1 MEALA
6 DYLSSSDEEE
16 ETNVS
21 PADKL
26 KELDI
31 KDQPKDDKTVK
42 IYGPPKPE
50 RLMNQ
55 GANDVK
61 NESTN
66 TKPLMLETLESRNDE
81 PPININTTGENKN
94 NPEGPMSKP
103 ENIKNEIKDSSKE
116 SDESEESSG
125 DSSSSSDE
133 EDGDIIGPPI
143 PTSLDTKDDLI
154 GPPIPDIS
162 PPSGLEN
169 DSELV
174 GPPIPSNLSNPNDNT
189 KQSTRTQEDDEDDD
203 MSEDEEE
210 EEKLVVPLSKDITF
224 RHGSKAVTGL
234 AVDPAGARLASGAV
248 DYEVKFWDFAGMD
261 SSFHSFRS
269 LYPCG
274 NNPIKGIEYSS
285 TGDAVLI
292 VSGMSQAK
300 IFDRDGIEILECVK
314 GDQYIADLARTK
326 GHTSPLTSGMWHP
339 YLRQEFMTTSE
350 DSSCRLWDVG
360 KGSQHKSIMKCK
372 TKNGLKTV
380 PTTCSYSRDGN
391 LIACGCMDG
400 SIQMWDHRKMFV
412 NTTKLLRDAHQNGS
426 EISSLQFSYH
436 GNMLC
441 SRACDDTL
449 KLWDLRNFKKP
460 VHVAG
465 NLFSRYG
472 STSCTFSPND
482 SMVMTGESINKG
494 ETDGKLHIFKTATF
508 EKVQELSIP
517 NSHIIKTIWHPRL
530 NQIFIGC
537 GDGSVKIFFDEDKSA
552 RGAKLFI
559 GKKKTKKRQM
569 DVISAASQPIIT
581 PHSLPL
587 FRQEK
592 PKPLHKKL
600 EKERQDPVKSHRPDL
615 PIKSGQGGR
624 VAASGSTLS
633 SYVIRNLGLSKR
645 VEDDQDPREAILRYA
660 KDAAENPYW
669 ITPAYKKTQPNAIF
683 KKEEDSDEEGESKK
697 PRLV

>member
-1 MEALA
+1 MQPIDWEMESLA
-6 DYLSSSDEEE
+6 GYGSSSDEEPDIPKAN
-16 ETNVS
+16 TS
-21 PADKL
+21 PVKKL
-26 KELDI
+26 EQLAISGQSKPSE
-31 KDQPKDDKTVK
+31 PVVK
-42 IYGPPKPE
+42 RYGPQKPE

-55 GANDVK
+55 DPEQKTGVRKNQVPIAESHASSTFQKECLPVVNKEVK
-61 NESTN
+61 TN
-66 TKPLMLETLESRNDE
+66 
-81 PPININTTGENKN
+81 
-94 NPEGPMSKP
+94 
-103 ENIKNEIKDSSKE
+103 KE
-116 SDESEESSG
+116 SDDSSSG
-125 DSSSSSDE
+125 NSSSSSDS
-133 EDGDIIGPPI
+133 EDDSVIGPPI
-143 PTSLDTKDDLI
+143 PKSIEQTDDLI
-154 GPPIPDIS
+154 GPPIPKDNEDLIG
-162 PPSGLEN
+162 PPIPSSVEDES
-169 DSELV
+169 DSV
-174 GPPIPSNLSNPNDNT
+174 GPPIPSEFNKNEST
-189 KQSTRTQEDDEDDD
+189 KAENQAKKEEDDD
-203 MSEDEEE
+203 DSMSDDEG
-210 EEKLVVPLSKDITF
+210 EEKLVIPLSKNITF
-224 RHGSKAVTGL
+224 KHGTKAVTAL
-234 AVDPAGARLASGAV
+234 AIDPAGARLASGAV

-274 NNPIKGIEYSS
+274 NHPIKCIEYSS

-339 YLRQEFMTTSE
+339 YLRQEFMTASE
-350 DSSCRLWDVG
+350 DSTCRLWDVS

-380 PTTCSYSRDGN
+380 PTACTYSRDGN
-391 LIACGCMDG
+391 LIACGCVDG

-412 NTTKLLRDAHQNGS
+412 NTTKLLREAHQNGAD
-426 EISSLQFSYH
+426 ISCLQFSYH
-436 GNMLC
+436 GDMLC
-441 SRACDDTL
+441 SRSSDDTL

-482 SMVMTGESINKG
+482 SMIMTGESINKG
-494 ETDGKLHIFKTATF
+494 ETDGKLHVFKTATF
-508 EKVQELSIP
+508 EKVEELSIP

-569 DVISAASQPIIT
+569 EVISAAAQPIIT

-645 VEDDQDPREAILRYA
+645 VEDDQDPREAILRFA

-683 KKEEDSDEEGESKK
+683 KKEEDSDDEAESKK

>member
-1 MEALA
+1 MQPIDWEMESLA
-6 DYLSSSDEEE
+6 GYGSSSDEEPDIPKAN
-16 ETNVS
+16 TS
-21 PADKL
+21 PVKKL
-26 KELDI
+26 EQLAISGQSKPSE
-31 KDQPKDDKTVK
+31 PVVK
-42 IYGPPKPE
+42 RYGPQKPE

-55 GANDVK
+55 DPEQKTGVRKNQVPIAESHASSTFQKECLPVVNKEVK
-61 NESTN
+61 TN
-66 TKPLMLETLESRNDE
+66 
-81 PPININTTGENKN
+81 
-94 NPEGPMSKP
+94 
-103 ENIKNEIKDSSKE
+103 KE
-116 SDESEESSG
+116 SDDSSSG
-125 DSSSSSDE
+125 NSSSSSDS
-133 EDGDIIGPPI
+133 EDDSVIGPPI
-143 PTSLDTKDDLI
+143 PKSIEQTDDLI
-154 GPPIPDIS
+154 GPPIPKDNEDLIG
-162 PPSGLEN
+162 PPIPSSVEDES
-169 DSELV
+169 DSV
-174 GPPIPSNLSNPNDNT
+174 GPPIPSKFNKNEST
-189 KQSTRTQEDDEDDD
+189 KSENQAKIEEDDD
-203 MSEDEEE
+203 DSMSDDEG
-210 EEKLVVPLSKDITF
+210 EEKLVIPLSKNITF
-224 RHGSKAVTGL
+224 KHGTKAVTAL
-234 AVDPAGARLASGAV
+234 AIDPAGARLASGAV

-274 NNPIKGIEYSS
+274 NHPIKCIEYSS

-339 YLRQEFMTTSE
+339 YLRQEFMTASE
-350 DSSCRLWDVG
+350 DSTCRLWDVS

-380 PTTCSYSRDGN
+380 PTACTYSRDGN
-391 LIACGCMDG
+391 LIACGCVDG

-412 NTTKLLRDAHQNGS
+412 NTTKLLREAHQNGAD
-426 EISSLQFSYH
+426 ISCLQFSYH
-436 GNMLC
+436 GDMLC
-441 SRACDDTL
+441 SRSSDDTL

-482 SMVMTGESINKG
+482 SMIMTGESINKG
-494 ETDGKLHIFKTATF
+494 ETDGKLHVFKTATF
-508 EKVQELSIP
+508 EKVEELSIP

-569 DVISAASQPIIT
+569 EVISAAAQPIIT

-645 VEDDQDPREAILRYA
+645 VEDDQDPREAILRFA

-683 KKEEDSDEEGESKK
+683 KKEEDSDDEAESKK

>member
-1 MEALA
+1 MDALA
-6 DYLSSSDEEE
+6 GYGSSSEEE
-16 ETNVS
+16 ETNMS
-21 PADKL
+21 PAIQL
-26 KELDI
+26 KQLDI
-31 KDQPKDDKTVK
+31 KDQPKDNDKVVK
-42 IYGPPKPE
+42 RYGPPKPK
-50 RLMNQ
+50 RFMNQ
-55 GANDVK
+55 GTNQNQSNVSSTNNTISEPCNNMSKIKPEDTK
-61 NESTN
+61 NETKSTQG
-66 TKPLMLETLESRNDE
+66 ES
-81 PPININTTGENKN
+81 
-94 NPEGPMSKP
+94 
-103 ENIKNEIKDSSKE
+103 
-116 SDESEESSG
+116 SDESDSSEN
-125 DSSSSSDE
+125 SSSSDDN
-133 EDGDIIGPPI
+133 DGDMIGPPI
-143 PTSLDTKDDLI
+143 PTSLEDNNDLVGPPVPELI
-154 GPPIPDIS
+154 GPPITPAT
-162 PPSGLEN
+162 EVVHCY
-169 DSELV
+169 SELV
-174 GPPIPSNLSNPNDNT
+174 KPPVTSQNDNT
-189 KQSTRTQEDDEDDD
+189 KEISKTQADEDE
-203 MSEDEEE
+203 MSDEDNEEE
-210 EEKLVVPLSKDITF
+210 DKLVVPLSKDITF

-234 AVDPAGARLASGAV
+234 AIDPAGARLASGAV

-274 NNPIKGIEYSS
+274 NNPIKCIEYSS

-300 IFDRDGIEILECVK
+300 IYDRDGSEILECVK

-326 GHTSPLTSGMWHP
+326 GHTAPLTSGMWHP
-339 YLRQEFMTTSE
+339 YLRQEFMTASE
-350 DSSCRLWDVG
+350 DSTCRLWDVG

-372 TKNGLKTV
+372 TKNGLKTN
-380 PTTCSYSRDGN
+380 PTACTYSRDGN
-391 LIACGCMDG
+391 LIACGCLDG
-400 SIQMWDHRKMFV
+400 SIQMWDTRKMFV
-412 NTTKLLRDAHQNGS
+412 NTAKLLRDAHQSGS
-426 EISSLQFSYH
+426 DISCLQFSYH
-436 GNMLC
+436 GNMLS
-441 SRACDDTL
+441 SRSNDDTL

-460 VHVAG
+460 IFVAG

-482 SMVMTGESINKG
+482 SMIMTGESINKG
-494 ETDGKLHIFKTATF
+494 EKDGKLHIFKTATF
-508 EKVQELSIP
+508 EKVEELSIP
-517 NSHIIKTIWHPRL
+517 NSHIIKIIWHPRL

-569 DVISAASQPIIT
+569 DVISAAAQPIIT
-581 PHSLPL
+581 PHSLPM

-645 VEDDQDPREAILRYA
+645 VEDDQDPREAILKYA

-669 ITPAYKKTQPNAIF
+669 ITPAYKKTQPDAIF
-683 KKEEDSDEEGESKK
+683 KKEEDSDDEAESKK

>member
-6 DYLSSSDEEE
+6 GYESSSDEEV
-16 ETNVS
+16 ETNTS
-21 PADKL
+21 PVDKL
-26 KELDI
+26 KQLDI
-31 KDQPKDDKTVK
+31 REQSKQSEPLVK
-42 IYGPPKPE
+42 RYGPQKPE

-55 GANDVK
+55 GAKQPQNSEASKEQVTDDKILEV
-61 NESTN
+61 SR
-66 TKPLMLETLESRNDE
+66 KPS
-81 PPININTTGENKN
+81 PKENKN
-94 NPEGPMSKP
+94 EPVLS
-103 ENIKNEIKDSSKE
+103 NEEMKTNKE
-116 SDESEESSG
+116 SDESGDSSSG
-125 DSSSSSDE
+125 DSSSSSDSE
-133 EDGDIIGPPI
+133 EDDVIGPSIPKNIEQSEDLIGPPF
-143 PTSLDTKDDLI
+143 PKSTEENEDLI
-154 GPPIPDIS
+154 GPPIPNVQDESDI
-162 PPSGLEN
+162 
-169 DSELV
+169 V
-174 GPPIPSNLSNPNDNT
+174 GPPVPYEFIKNENT
-189 KQSTRTQEDDEDDD
+189 KAHKQNKKEDDD
-203 MSEDEEE
+203 DDDSMSDDDE
-210 EEKLVVPLSKDITF
+210 EEKLVLPLTKDITF
-224 RHGSKAVTGL
+224 KHGTKAVTAL
-234 AVDPAGARLASGAV
+234 AIDPAGARLASGAV

-261 SSFHSFRS
+261 STFHSFRS

-274 NNPIKGIEYSS
+274 NNPIKSIEYSS

-300 IFDRDGIEILECVK
+300 IFDRDGIETLECVK

-326 GHTSPLTSGMWHP
+326 GHTSPLTSGIWHP
-339 YLRQEFMTTSE
+339 YMRQEFMTASE
-350 DSSCRLWDVG
+350 DSTCRLWDVS
-360 KGSQHKSIMKCK
+360 KGSQHKGIMKCK

-380 PTTCSYSRDGN
+380 PTACTYSRDGN
-391 LIACGCMDG
+391 LIACGCVDG

-412 NTTKLLRDAHQNGS
+412 NTTKLLRDAHQNGAD
-426 EISSLQFSYH
+426 ISCLQFSYH
-436 GNMLC
+436 GDMLC
-441 SRACDDTL
+441 SRASDDTL

-508 EKVQELSIP
+508 EKVEELSIP

-569 DVISAASQPIIT
+569 EVISTAAQPIIT

-645 VEDDQDPREAILRYA
+645 VEDDQDPREAILRFA

-683 KKEEDSDEEGESKK
+683 KKEEDSDDEAESKK

>member
-1 MEALA
+1 MDALA
-6 DYLSSSDEEE
+6 GYGSSSEEEE
-16 ETNVS
+16 ETNTT
-21 PADKL
+21 PAVQL
-26 KELDI
+26 KQLDI
-31 KDQPKDDKTVK
+31 KDQPKVDNKVVK
-42 IYGPPKPE
+42 RYGPPKPE
-50 RLMNQ
+50 RLTNQ
-55 GANDVK
+55 GTNQTQSNVSK
-61 NESTN
+61 NEPTSN
-66 TKPLMLETLESRNDE
+66 DGISKPGNI
-81 PPININTTGENKN
+81 INE
-94 NPEGPMSKP
+94 SKP
-103 ENIKNEIKDSSKE
+103 ESTKTETKSTKRES
-116 SDESEESSG
+116 SDESDSSE
-125 DSSSSSDE
+125 DSSSSNED
-133 EDGDIIGPPI
+133 DGDMIGPPI
-143 PTSLDTKDDLI
+143 PTSLEDSNDLVGPPVPDLI
-154 GPPIPDIS
+154 GPPITPATEAVQS
-162 PPSGLEN
+162 

-174 GPPIPSNLSNPNDNT
+174 GPPIPSSMTSHTENT
-189 KQSTRTQEDDEDDD
+189 KTSTKSQEDDDDEMSGEDD
-203 MSEDEEE
+203 E

-224 RHGSKAVTGL
+224 RHGSKSVTGL

-274 NNPIKGIEYSS
+274 NNPIKCIEYSS

-292 VSGMSQAK
+292 VSGMCQAK
-300 IFDRDGIEILECVK
+300 IFDRDGSEILECVK

-339 YLRQEFMTTSE
+339 YLRQEFMTASE
-350 DSSCRLWDVG
+350 DSTCRLWDVG

-372 TKNGLKTV
+372 TKNGLKTA
-380 PTTCSYSRDGN
+380 PTACTYSRDGN

-400 SIQMWDHRKMFV
+400 SIQMWDTRKMFV
-412 NTTKLLRDAHQNGS
+412 NTAKLLRDAHQSGS
-426 EISSLQFSYH
+426 DISCLQFSYH

-441 SRACDDTL
+441 SRSNDDTL

-460 VHVAG
+460 VFVSG

-508 EKVQELSIP
+508 EKVEELSIP

-569 DVISAASQPIIT
+569 DVISAAAQPIIT
-581 PHSLPL
+581 PHSLPM

-645 VEDDQDPREAILRYA
+645 VEDDQDPREAILKYA

-669 ITPAYKKTQPNAIF
+669 ITPAYKKTQPDAIF
-683 KKEEDSDEEGESKK
+683 KKEEDSDEEAEGKK

>member
-1 MEALA
+1 MESLA
-6 DYLSSSDEEE
+6 GYGSSSDEEPDIPKAN
-16 ETNVS
+16 TS
-21 PADKL
+21 PVKKL
-26 KELDI
+26 EQLAISGQSKPSE
-31 KDQPKDDKTVK
+31 PVVK
-42 IYGPPKPE
+42 RYGPQNPE

-55 GANDVK
+55 DPEQKTGVRKNQVPIAESHASSTFQKECLPVVNKEVK
-61 NESTN
+61 TN
-66 TKPLMLETLESRNDE
+66 
-81 PPININTTGENKN
+81 
-94 NPEGPMSKP
+94 
-103 ENIKNEIKDSSKE
+103 KE
-116 SDESEESSG
+116 SDDSSSG
-125 DSSSSSDE
+125 NSSSSSDS
-133 EDGDIIGPPI
+133 EDDSVIGPPI
-143 PTSLDTKDDLI
+143 PKSIEQTDDLI
-154 GPPIPDIS
+154 GPPIPKDNEDLIG
-162 PPSGLEN
+162 PPIPSSVEDES
-169 DSELV
+169 DSV
-174 GPPIPSNLSNPNDNT
+174 GPPIPSEFNKNEST
-189 KQSTRTQEDDEDDD
+189 KAENQAKIEEDDD
-203 MSEDEEE
+203 DDSMSDDEG
-210 EEKLVVPLSKDITF
+210 EEKLVIPLSKNITF
-224 RHGSKAVTGL
+224 KHGTKAVTAL
-234 AVDPAGARLASGAV
+234 AIDPAGARLASGAV

-274 NNPIKGIEYSS
+274 NHPIKCIEYSS

-339 YLRQEFMTTSE
+339 YLRQEFMTASE
-350 DSSCRLWDVG
+350 DSTCRLWDVS

-380 PTTCSYSRDGN
+380 PTACTYSRDGN
-391 LIACGCMDG
+391 LIACGCVDG

-412 NTTKLLRDAHQNGS
+412 NTTKLLREAHQNGAD
-426 EISSLQFSYH
+426 ISCLQFSYH
-436 GNMLC
+436 GDMLC
-441 SRACDDTL
+441 SRSSDDTL

-482 SMVMTGESINKG
+482 SMIMTGESINKG
-494 ETDGKLHIFKTATF
+494 ETDGKLHVFKTATF
-508 EKVQELSIP
+508 EKVEELSIP

-569 DVISAASQPIIT
+569 EVISAAAQPIIT

-645 VEDDQDPREAILRYA
+645 VEDDQDPREAILRFA

-683 KKEEDSDEEGESKK
+683 KKEEDSDDEAESKK

>member
-1 MEALA
+1 MQPIDWEMESLA
-6 DYLSSSDEEE
+6 GYGSSSDEEPDIPKAN
-16 ETNVS
+16 TS
-21 PADKL
+21 PVKKL
-26 KELDI
+26 EQLAISSQSKPSE
-31 KDQPKDDKTVK
+31 PVVK
-42 IYGPPKPE
+42 RYGPQKPE
-50 RLMNQ
+50 KLMNQ
-55 GANDVK
+55 DPEQKTGVRKNQVPIAESHASSTFQKECLPVVNKEVK
-61 NESTN
+61 TN
-66 TKPLMLETLESRNDE
+66 
-81 PPININTTGENKN
+81 
-94 NPEGPMSKP
+94 
-103 ENIKNEIKDSSKE
+103 KE
-116 SDESEESSG
+116 SDDSSSG
-125 DSSSSSDE
+125 NSSSSSDS
-133 EDGDIIGPPI
+133 EDDSVIGPPI
-143 PTSLDTKDDLI
+143 PKSIEQTDDLI
-154 GPPIPDIS
+154 GPPIPKDNEDLIG
-162 PPSGLEN
+162 PPIPSSVEDES
-169 DSELV
+169 DSV
-174 GPPIPSNLSNPNDNT
+174 GPPIPSEFNKNEST
-189 KQSTRTQEDDEDDD
+189 KAENQAKIEEDDD
-203 MSEDEEE
+203 DDSMGDDEG
-210 EEKLVVPLSKDITF
+210 EEKLVIPLSKNITF
-224 RHGSKAVTGL
+224 KHGTKAVTAL
-234 AVDPAGARLASGAV
+234 AIDPAGARLASGAV

-274 NNPIKGIEYSS
+274 NHPIKCIEYSS

-339 YLRQEFMTTSE
+339 YLRQEFMTASE
-350 DSSCRLWDVG
+350 DSTCRLWDVS

-380 PTTCSYSRDGN
+380 PTACTYSRDGN
-391 LIACGCMDG
+391 LIACGCVDG

-412 NTTKLLRDAHQNGS
+412 NTTKLLREAHQNGAD
-426 EISSLQFSYH
+426 ISCLQFSYH
-436 GNMLC
+436 GDMLC
-441 SRACDDTL
+441 SRSSDDTL

-482 SMVMTGESINKG
+482 SMIMTGESINKG
-494 ETDGKLHIFKTATF
+494 ETDGKLHVFKTATF
-508 EKVQELSIP
+508 EKVEELSIP

-569 DVISAASQPIIT
+569 EVISAAAQPIIT

-645 VEDDQDPREAILRYA
+645 VEDDQDPREAILRFA

-683 KKEEDSDEEGESKK
+683 KKEEDSDDEAESKK

>member
-1 MEALA
+1 MESLA
-6 DYLSSSDEEE
+6 GYGSSSDEEPDIPKAN
-16 ETNVS
+16 TS
-21 PADKL
+21 PVKKL
-26 KELDI
+26 EQLAISGQSKPSE
-31 KDQPKDDKTVK
+31 PVVK
-42 IYGPPKPE
+42 RYGPQKPE

-55 GANDVK
+55 DPEQKTGVRKNQVPIAESHASSTFQKECLPVVNKEVK
-61 NESTN
+61 TN
-66 TKPLMLETLESRNDE
+66 
-81 PPININTTGENKN
+81 
-94 NPEGPMSKP
+94 
-103 ENIKNEIKDSSKE
+103 KE
-116 SDESEESSG
+116 SDDSSSG
-125 DSSSSSDE
+125 NSSSSSDS
-133 EDGDIIGPPI
+133 EDDSVIGPPI
-143 PTSLDTKDDLI
+143 TKSIEQTDDLI
-154 GPPIPDIS
+154 GPPIPKDNEDLIG
-162 PPSGLEN
+162 PPIPSSVEDES
-169 DSELV
+169 DSV
-174 GPPIPSNLSNPNDNT
+174 GPPIPSKFNKNEST
-189 KQSTRTQEDDEDDD
+189 KSENQAKIKEDDD
-203 MSEDEEE
+203 DSMSDDEG
-210 EEKLVVPLSKDITF
+210 EEKLVIPLSKNITF
-224 RHGSKAVTGL
+224 KHGTKAVTAL
-234 AVDPAGARLASGAV
+234 AIDPAGARLASGAV

-274 NNPIKGIEYSS
+274 NHPIKCIEYSS

-339 YLRQEFMTTSE
+339 YLRQEFMTASE
-350 DSSCRLWDVG
+350 DSTCRLWDVS

-380 PTTCSYSRDGN
+380 PTACTYSRDGN
-391 LIACGCMDG
+391 LIACGCVDG

-412 NTTKLLRDAHQNGS
+412 NTTKLLREAHQNGAD
-426 EISSLQFSYH
+426 ISCLQFSYH
-436 GNMLC
+436 GDMLC
-441 SRACDDTL
+441 SRSSDDTL

-494 ETDGKLHIFKTATF
+494 ETDGKLHVFKTATF
-508 EKVQELSIP
+508 EKVEELSIP

-569 DVISAASQPIIT
+569 EVISAAAQPIIT

-645 VEDDQDPREAILRYA
+645 VEDDQDPREAILRFA

-683 KKEEDSDEEGESKK
+683 KKEEDSDDEAESKK

>member
-1 MEALA
+1 
-6 DYLSSSDEEE
+6 
-16 ETNVS
+16 
-21 PADKL
+21 
-26 KELDI
+26 
-31 KDQPKDDKTVK
+31 
-42 IYGPPKPE
+42 
-50 RLMNQ
+50 
-55 GANDVK
+55 
-61 NESTN
+61 
-66 TKPLMLETLESRNDE
+66 
-81 PPININTTGENKN
+81 
-94 NPEGPMSKP
+94 
-103 ENIKNEIKDSSKE
+103 
-116 SDESEESSG
+116 
-125 DSSSSSDE
+125 
-133 EDGDIIGPPI
+133 
-143 PTSLDTKDDLI
+143 
-154 GPPIPDIS
+154 
-162 PPSGLEN
+162 
-169 DSELV
+169 
-174 GPPIPSNLSNPNDNT
+174 
-189 KQSTRTQEDDEDDD
+189 
-203 MSEDEEE
+203 
-210 EEKLVVPLSKDITF
+210 
-224 RHGSKAVTGL
+224 
-234 AVDPAGARLASGAV
+234 
-248 DYEVKFWDFAGMD
+248 
-261 SSFHSFRS
+261 
-269 LYPCG
+269 
-274 NNPIKGIEYSS
+274 
-285 TGDAVLI
+285 
-292 VSGMSQAK
+292 
-300 IFDRDGIEILECVK
+300 
-314 GDQYIADLARTK
+314 
-326 GHTSPLTSGMWHP
+326 
-339 YLRQEFMTTSE
+339 
-350 DSSCRLWDVG
+350 
-360 KGSQHKSIMKCK
+360 
-372 TKNGLKTV
+372 
-380 PTTCSYSRDGN
+380 
-391 LIACGCMDG
+391 
-400 SIQMWDHRKMFV
+400 MFV

-472 STSCTFSPND
+472 STSCTFSPNDSMVMTGESINKGETDGKLHIFKTATFEKVQELSIPNSHIIPND

-683 KKEEDSDEEGESKK
+683 KKEEDSDEEGESRTG
-697 PRLV
+697 PGVCYRLYSEEQYSLLAEYSTPEIRRVSIDSLLLSLVCMGLGDVRKFPFLEAPPAENIESSVRSLTQHVS

>member
-1 MEALA
+1 MQPIDWEMESLA
-6 DYLSSSDEEE
+6 GYGSSSDEEPDIPKAN
-16 ETNVS
+16 TS
-21 PADKL
+21 PVKKL
-26 KELDI
+26 EQLAISGQSKPSE
-31 KDQPKDDKTVK
+31 PVVK
-42 IYGPPKPE
+42 IYGPQKPE
-50 RLMNQ
+50 RLMTQDPEQKTGVRKNQ
-55 GANDVK
+55 VPIAESHASSTFQKECLPAVNKEVK
-61 NESTN
+61 TN
-66 TKPLMLETLESRNDE
+66 
-81 PPININTTGENKN
+81 
-94 NPEGPMSKP
+94 
-103 ENIKNEIKDSSKE
+103 KE
-116 SDESEESSG
+116 SDDSSSG
-125 DSSSSSDE
+125 NSSSSSDS
-133 EDGDIIGPPI
+133 EDDSVIGPPI
-143 PTSLDTKDDLI
+143 PKSIEQTDDLI
-154 GPPIPDIS
+154 GPPIPKDNEDLIG
-162 PPSGLEN
+162 PPIPSSVEDES
-169 DSELV
+169 DSV
-174 GPPIPSNLSNPNDNT
+174 GPPIPSKFNKNEST
-189 KQSTRTQEDDEDDD
+189 KSENQAKIEEDDD
-203 MSEDEEE
+203 DSMSDDEG
-210 EEKLVVPLSKDITF
+210 EEKLVIPLSKNITF
-224 RHGSKAVTGL
+224 KHGTKAVTAL
-234 AVDPAGARLASGAV
+234 AIDPAGARLASGAV

-274 NNPIKGIEYSS
+274 NHPIKCIEYSS

-339 YLRQEFMTTSE
+339 YLRQEFMTASE
-350 DSSCRLWDVG
+350 DSTCRLWDVS

-380 PTTCSYSRDGN
+380 PTACTYSRDGN
-391 LIACGCMDG
+391 LIACGCVDG

-412 NTTKLLRDAHQNGS
+412 NTTKLLREAHQNGAD
-426 EISSLQFSYH
+426 ISCLQFSYH
-436 GNMLC
+436 GDMLC
-441 SRACDDTL
+441 SRSSDDTL

-482 SMVMTGESINKG
+482 SMIMTGESINKG
-494 ETDGKLHIFKTATF
+494 ETDGKLHVFKTATF
-508 EKVQELSIP
+508 EKVEELSIP

-569 DVISAASQPIIT
+569 EVISAAAQPIIT

-645 VEDDQDPREAILRYA
+645 VEDDQDPREAILRFA

-683 KKEEDSDEEGESKK
+683 KKEEDSDDEAESKK

>member
-1 MEALA
+1 MQPIDWEMESLA
-6 DYLSSSDEEE
+6 GYGSSSDEEPDIPKAN
-16 ETNVS
+16 TS
-21 PADKL
+21 PVKKL
-26 KELDI
+26 EQLAISGQSKPSE
-31 KDQPKDDKTVK
+31 PVVK
-42 IYGPPKPE
+42 RYGPQNPE

-55 GANDVK
+55 DPEQKTGVRKNQVPIAESHASSTFQKECLPVVNKEVK
-61 NESTN
+61 TN
-66 TKPLMLETLESRNDE
+66 
-81 PPININTTGENKN
+81 
-94 NPEGPMSKP
+94 
-103 ENIKNEIKDSSKE
+103 KE
-116 SDESEESSG
+116 SDDSSSG
-125 DSSSSSDE
+125 NSSSSSDS
-133 EDGDIIGPPI
+133 EDDSVIGPPI
-143 PTSLDTKDDLI
+143 PKSIEQTDDLI
-154 GPPIPDIS
+154 GPPIPKDNEDLIG
-162 PPSGLEN
+162 PPIPSSVEDES
-169 DSELV
+169 DSV
-174 GPPIPSNLSNPNDNT
+174 GPPIPSEFNKNEST
-189 KQSTRTQEDDEDDD
+189 KAENQAKKEEDDD
-203 MSEDEEE
+203 DSMSDDEG
-210 EEKLVVPLSKDITF
+210 EEKLVIPLSKNITF
-224 RHGSKAVTGL
+224 KHGTKAVTAL
-234 AVDPAGARLASGAV
+234 AIDPAGARLASGAV

-274 NNPIKGIEYSS
+274 NHPIKCIEYSS

-339 YLRQEFMTTSE
+339 YLRQEFMTASE
-350 DSSCRLWDVG
+350 DSTCRLWDVS

-380 PTTCSYSRDGN
+380 PTACTYSRDGN
-391 LIACGCMDG
+391 LIACGCVDG

-412 NTTKLLRDAHQNGS
+412 NTTKLLREAHQNGAD
-426 EISSLQFSYH
+426 ISCLQFSYH
-436 GNMLC
+436 GDMLC
-441 SRACDDTL
+441 SRSSDDTL

-482 SMVMTGESINKG
+482 SMIMTGESINKG
-494 ETDGKLHIFKTATF
+494 ETDGKLHVFKTATF
-508 EKVQELSIP
+508 EKVEELSIP

-569 DVISAASQPIIT
+569 EVISAAAQPIIT

-645 VEDDQDPREAILRYA
+645 VEDDQDPREAILRFA

-683 KKEEDSDEEGESKK
+683 KKEEDSDDEAESKK

>member
-1 MEALA
+1 MESLA
-6 DYLSSSDEEE
+6 GYGSSSDEEPDIPKAN
-16 ETNVS
+16 TS
-21 PADKL
+21 PVKKL
-26 KELDI
+26 EQLAISGQSKPSE
-31 KDQPKDDKTVK
+31 PVVK
-42 IYGPPKPE
+42 RYGPQKPE

-55 GANDVK
+55 DPEQKTGVRKNQVPIAESHASSTFQKECLPVVNKEVK
-61 NESTN
+61 TN
-66 TKPLMLETLESRNDE
+66 
-81 PPININTTGENKN
+81 
-94 NPEGPMSKP
+94 
-103 ENIKNEIKDSSKE
+103 KE
-116 SDESEESSG
+116 SDDSSSG
-125 DSSSSSDE
+125 NSSSSSDS
-133 EDGDIIGPPI
+133 EDDSVIGPPI
-143 PTSLDTKDDLI
+143 PKSIEQTDDLI
-154 GPPIPDIS
+154 GPPIPKDNEDLIG
-162 PPSGLEN
+162 PPIPSSVEDES
-169 DSELV
+169 DSV
-174 GPPIPSNLSNPNDNT
+174 GPPIPSEFNKNEST
-189 KQSTRTQEDDEDDD
+189 KAENQAKKEEDDD
-203 MSEDEEE
+203 DSMSDDEG
-210 EEKLVVPLSKDITF
+210 EEKLVIPLSKNITF
-224 RHGSKAVTGL
+224 KHGTKAVTAL
-234 AVDPAGARLASGAV
+234 AIDPAGARLASGAV

-274 NNPIKGIEYSS
+274 NHPIKCIEYSS

-339 YLRQEFMTTSE
+339 YLRQEFMTASE
-350 DSSCRLWDVG
+350 DSTCRLWDVS

-380 PTTCSYSRDGN
+380 PTACTYSRDGN
-391 LIACGCMDG
+391 LIACGCVDG

-412 NTTKLLRDAHQNGS
+412 NTTKLLREAHQNGAD
-426 EISSLQFSYH
+426 ISCLQFSYH
-436 GNMLC
+436 GDMLC
-441 SRACDDTL
+441 SRSSDDTL

-482 SMVMTGESINKG
+482 SMIMTGESINKG
-494 ETDGKLHIFKTATF
+494 ETDGKLHVFKTATF
-508 EKVQELSIP
+508 EKVEELSIP

-569 DVISAASQPIIT
+569 EVISAAAQPIIT

-645 VEDDQDPREAILRYA
+645 VEDDQDPREAILRFA

-683 KKEEDSDEEGESKK
+683 KKEEDSDDEAESKK

>member
-1 MEALA
+1 MESLA
-6 DYLSSSDEEE
+6 GYGSSSDEEPDIPKAN
-16 ETNVS
+16 TS
-21 PADKL
+21 PVKKL
-26 KELDI
+26 EQLAISGQSKPSE
-31 KDQPKDDKTVK
+31 PVVK
-42 IYGPPKPE
+42 RYGPQKPE

-55 GANDVK
+55 DPEQKTGVRKNQVPIAESHASSTFQKECLPVVNKEVK
-61 NESTN
+61 TN
-66 TKPLMLETLESRNDE
+66 
-81 PPININTTGENKN
+81 
-94 NPEGPMSKP
+94 
-103 ENIKNEIKDSSKE
+103 KE
-116 SDESEESSG
+116 SDDSSSG
-125 DSSSSSDE
+125 NSSSSSDS
-133 EDGDIIGPPI
+133 EDDSVIGPPI
-143 PTSLDTKDDLI
+143 PKSIEQTDDLI
-154 GPPIPDIS
+154 GPPIPKDNEDLIG
-162 PPSGLEN
+162 PPIPSSVEDES
-169 DSELV
+169 DSV
-174 GPPIPSNLSNPNDNT
+174 GPPIPSKFNKNEST
-189 KQSTRTQEDDEDDD
+189 KSENQAKIKEDDD
-203 MSEDEEE
+203 DSMSDDEG
-210 EEKLVVPLSKDITF
+210 EEKLVIPLSKNITF
-224 RHGSKAVTGL
+224 KHGTKAVTAL
-234 AVDPAGARLASGAV
+234 AIDPAGARLASGAV

-274 NNPIKGIEYSS
+274 NHPIKCIEYSS

-339 YLRQEFMTTSE
+339 YLRQEFMTASE
-350 DSSCRLWDVG
+350 DSTCRLWDVS

-380 PTTCSYSRDGN
+380 PTACTYSRDGN
-391 LIACGCMDG
+391 LIACGCVDG

-412 NTTKLLRDAHQNGS
+412 NTTKLLREAHQNGAD
-426 EISSLQFSYH
+426 ISCLQFSYH
-436 GNMLC
+436 GDMLC
-441 SRACDDTL
+441 SRSSDDTL

-482 SMVMTGESINKG
+482 SMIMTGESINKG
-494 ETDGKLHIFKTATF
+494 ETDGKLHVFKTATF
-508 EKVQELSIP
+508 EKVEELSIP

-569 DVISAASQPIIT
+569 EVISAAAQPIIT

-645 VEDDQDPREAILRYA
+645 VEDDQDPREAILRFA

-683 KKEEDSDEEGESKK
+683 KKEEDSDDEAESKK

>member
-1 MEALA
+1 MESLA
-6 DYLSSSDEEE
+6 GYGSSSDEEPDIPKAN
-16 ETNVS
+16 TS
-21 PADKL
+21 PVKKL
-26 KELDI
+26 EQLAISGQSKPSE
-31 KDQPKDDKTVK
+31 PVVK
-42 IYGPPKPE
+42 RYGPQKPE

-55 GANDVK
+55 YPEQKTGVRKKQVPIAESHASSTFQKECLPVVNKEVK
-61 NESTN
+61 TN
-66 TKPLMLETLESRNDE
+66 
-81 PPININTTGENKN
+81 
-94 NPEGPMSKP
+94 
-103 ENIKNEIKDSSKE
+103 KE
-116 SDESEESSG
+116 SDDSSSG
-125 DSSSSSDE
+125 NSSSSSDS
-133 EDGDIIGPPI
+133 EDDSVIGPPI
-143 PTSLDTKDDLI
+143 PKSIEQTDDLI
-154 GPPIPDIS
+154 GPPIPKDNEDLIG
-162 PPSGLEN
+162 PPIPSSVEDES
-169 DSELV
+169 DSV
-174 GPPIPSNLSNPNDNT
+174 GPPIPSEFNKNEST
-189 KQSTRTQEDDEDDD
+189 KAENQAKKEEDDD
-203 MSEDEEE
+203 DSMSDDEG
-210 EEKLVVPLSKDITF
+210 EEKLVIPLSKNITF
-224 RHGSKAVTGL
+224 KHGTKAVTAL
-234 AVDPAGARLASGAV
+234 AIDPAGARLASGAV

-274 NNPIKGIEYSS
+274 NHPIKCIEYSS

-339 YLRQEFMTTSE
+339 YLRQEFMTASE
-350 DSSCRLWDVG
+350 DSTCRLWDVS

-380 PTTCSYSRDGN
+380 PTACTYSRDGN
-391 LIACGCMDG
+391 LIACGCVDG

-412 NTTKLLRDAHQNGS
+412 NTTKLLREAHQNGAD
-426 EISSLQFSYH
+426 ISCLQFSYH
-436 GNMLC
+436 GDMLC
-441 SRACDDTL
+441 SRSSDDTL

-482 SMVMTGESINKG
+482 SMIMTGESINKG
-494 ETDGKLHIFKTATF
+494 ETDGKLHVFKTATF
-508 EKVQELSIP
+508 EKVEELSIP

-569 DVISAASQPIIT
+569 EVISAAAQPIIT

-645 VEDDQDPREAILRYA
+645 VEDDQDPREAILRFA

-683 KKEEDSDEEGESKK
+683 KKEEDSDDEAESKK

>member
-1 MEALA
+1 MQPIDWEMESLA
-6 DYLSSSDEEE
+6 GYGSSSDEEPDIPKAN
-16 ETNVS
+16 TS
-21 PADKL
+21 PVKKL
-26 KELDI
+26 EQLAISGQSKPSE
-31 KDQPKDDKTVK
+31 PVVK
-42 IYGPPKPE
+42 RYGPQKPE

-55 GANDVK
+55 DPEQKTGVRKNQVPIAESHASSTFQKECLPVVNKEVK
-61 NESTN
+61 TN
-66 TKPLMLETLESRNDE
+66 
-81 PPININTTGENKN
+81 
-94 NPEGPMSKP
+94 
-103 ENIKNEIKDSSKE
+103 KE
-116 SDESEESSG
+116 SDDSSSG
-125 DSSSSSDE
+125 NSSSSSDS
-133 EDGDIIGPPI
+133 EDDSVIGPPI
-143 PTSLDTKDDLI
+143 PKSIEQTDDLI
-154 GPPIPDIS
+154 GPPIPKDNEDLIG
-162 PPSGLEN
+162 PPIPSSVEDES
-169 DSELV
+169 DSV
-174 GPPIPSNLSNPNDNT
+174 GPPIPSEFNKNEST
-189 KQSTRTQEDDEDDD
+189 KAENQAKIKEDDD
-203 MSEDEEE
+203 DDSMSDDEG
-210 EEKLVVPLSKDITF
+210 EEKLVIPLSKNITF
-224 RHGSKAVTGL
+224 KHGTKAVTAL
-234 AVDPAGARLASGAV
+234 AIDPAGARLASGAV

-274 NNPIKGIEYSS
+274 NHPIKCIEYSS

-339 YLRQEFMTTSE
+339 YLRQEFMTASE
-350 DSSCRLWDVG
+350 DSTCRLWDVS

-380 PTTCSYSRDGN
+380 PTACTYSRDGN
-391 LIACGCMDG
+391 LIACGCVDG

-412 NTTKLLRDAHQNGS
+412 NTTKLLREAHQNGAD
-426 EISSLQFSYH
+426 ISCLQFSYH
-436 GNMLC
+436 GDMLC
-441 SRACDDTL
+441 SRSSDDTL

-482 SMVMTGESINKG
+482 SMIMTGESINKG
-494 ETDGKLHIFKTATF
+494 ETDGKLHVFKTATF
-508 EKVQELSIP
+508 EKVEELSIP

-569 DVISAASQPIIT
+569 EVISAAAQPIIT

-645 VEDDQDPREAILRYA
+645 VEDDQDPREAILRFA

-683 KKEEDSDEEGESKK
+683 KKEEDSDDEAESKK

>member
-1 MEALA
+1 MESLA
-6 DYLSSSDEEE
+6 GYGSSSDEEPDIPKAN
-16 ETNVS
+16 TS
-21 PADKL
+21 PVKKL
-26 KELDI
+26 EQLAISGQSKPSE
-31 KDQPKDDKTVK
+31 PVVK
-42 IYGPPKPE
+42 RYGPQNPE

-55 GANDVK
+55 DPEQKTGVRKNQVPIAESHASSTFQKECLPVVNKEVK
-61 NESTN
+61 TN
-66 TKPLMLETLESRNDE
+66 
-81 PPININTTGENKN
+81 
-94 NPEGPMSKP
+94 
-103 ENIKNEIKDSSKE
+103 KE
-116 SDESEESSG
+116 SDDSSSG
-125 DSSSSSDE
+125 NSSSSSDS
-133 EDGDIIGPPI
+133 EDDSVIGPPI
-143 PTSLDTKDDLI
+143 PKSIEQTDDLI
-154 GPPIPDIS
+154 GPPIPKDNEDLIG
-162 PPSGLEN
+162 PPIPSSVEDES
-169 DSELV
+169 DSV
-174 GPPIPSNLSNPNDNT
+174 GPPIPSEFNKNEST
-189 KQSTRTQEDDEDDD
+189 KAENQAKKEEDDD
-203 MSEDEEE
+203 DSMSDDEG
-210 EEKLVVPLSKDITF
+210 EEKLVIPLSKNITF
-224 RHGSKAVTGL
+224 KHGTKAVTAL
-234 AVDPAGARLASGAV
+234 AIDPAGARLASGAV

-274 NNPIKGIEYSS
+274 NHPIKCIEYSS

-339 YLRQEFMTTSE
+339 YLRQEFMTASE
-350 DSSCRLWDVG
+350 DSTCRLWDVS

-380 PTTCSYSRDGN
+380 PTACTYSRDGN
-391 LIACGCMDG
+391 LIACGCVDG

-412 NTTKLLRDAHQNGS
+412 NTTKLLREAHQNGAD
-426 EISSLQFSYH
+426 ISCLQFSYH
-436 GNMLC
+436 GDMLC
-441 SRACDDTL
+441 SRSSDDTL

-482 SMVMTGESINKG
+482 SMIMTGESINKG
-494 ETDGKLHIFKTATF
+494 ETDGKLHVFKTATF
-508 EKVQELSIP
+508 EKVEELSIP

-569 DVISAASQPIIT
+569 EVISAAAQPIIT

-645 VEDDQDPREAILRYA
+645 VEDDQDPREAILRFA

-683 KKEEDSDEEGESKK
+683 KKEEDSDDEAESKK